1 MFCFSS
7 LMSFSAS
14 ESSFTDFPFPLFGL
28 VFDFCRSLVAFPLPL
43 SSHWVWRVLVGG
55 GCFILVLGM
64 TLKLLRAWYRPMPV
78 FCTVSVNF
86 LPQKVTDI
94 GAPSLVPQCVGTG
107 GVPRPTLAGADALGF
122 CRFSWASLAR
132 HEVPMITGS
141 PGLGTCA
148 KLGGCGL
155 VGKLCMKIHSCK
167 NVHNAVGPRGG
178 SLLIASGKVPPL
190 PMWIFALPP
199 TLQKSLA
206 IVTRKSSNFF
216 STIWHFYSVK
226 VAKNLSR

>member
-1 MFCFSS
+1 MLIFALPPTLQKSLRGQPSTFRSSSFHSFSS
-7 LMSFSAS
+7 
-14 ESSFTDFPFPLFGL
+14 
-28 VFDFCRSLVAFPLPL
+28 SLA
-43 SSHWVWRVLVGG
+43 
-55 GCFILVLGM
+55 
-64 TLKLLRAWYRPMPV
+64 
-78 FCTVSVNF
+78 
-86 LPQKVTDI
+86 
-94 GAPSLVPQCVGTG
+94 
-107 GVPRPTLAGADALGF
+107 GF

-199 TLQKSLA
+199 TLQKSMA